1 MLSRVAESLYWFA
14 RYVRRAENMARLV
27 GVGSQLQLDLPR
39 SVKFMWQPMI
49 ETVGVATLFK
59 TRFPD
64 ASVVPTDVDVM
75 RFLLLDEV
83 NPSSLRHSIDTA
95 REMLR
100 GVRDTLPPQLWEV
113 LTDLHMFV
121 ADDGEKMIT
130 RRHRVDFI
138 AHIVDG
144 CLKISGLVTATVSR
158 DIGFQFMQFGTAIEQ
173 ADMTTR
179 IIDAGASGLVAPRKE
194 EDRETF
200 RNLQWMAVLSSLA
213 ADQTYRRHVRQRV
226 TGEHA
231 LRFLLQ
237 HYDFPR
243 SVHFCLSRAQ
253 RMLAAMPPRPEVEKR
268 LGKLVDA
275 IQTAD
280 PAALV
285 AKNPASFMDEIQ
297 VQLSA
302 LHGAVAGGYF
312 SVVEQVANAQ
322 QQSPAAA

>member
-1 MLSRVAESLYWFA
+1 MLSRVAENLYWFA

-49 ETVGVATLFK
+49 DTVGGAAMFK
-59 TRFPD
+59 KRYPD
-64 ASVVPTDVDVM
+64 AGGAPADVDVM
-75 RFLLLDEV
+75 RFLLLDEG
-83 NPSSLRHSIDTA
+83 NPCSLRRSVDTA
-95 REMLR
+95 REVMR
-100 GVRDTLPPQLWEV
+100 SIRDALPPQIWEV
-113 LTDLHMFV
+113 VTDLHMFL
-121 ADDGEKMIT
+121 DGDAEGLVT
-130 RRHRVDFI
+130 RRHRVDLI
-138 AHIVDG
+138 SRIVDG

-213 ADQTYRRHVRQRV
+213 ADQTYRRYVRQRV

-231 LRFLLQ
+231 LQFLLQ
-237 HYDFPR
+237 SYTFPR
-243 SVHFCLSRAQ
+243 SVYFCLTRMQ
-253 RMLAAMPPRPEVEKR
+253 RMLGAMPPRPDVKAKIDTLVESIR
-268 LGKLVDA
+268 S
-275 IQTAD
+275 AD
-280 PAALV
+280 PGALV

-297 VQLSA
+297 LELGD

-312 SVVEQVANAQ
+312 NV
-322 QQSPAAA
+322 AAA

>member
-1 MLSRVAESLYWFA
+1 MLSRVAENLYWFA
-14 RYVRRAENMARLV
+14 RYVRRAENMARLA
-27 GVGSQLQLDLPR
+27 GVGSQLQLDLPK

-49 ETVGVATLFK
+49 DTVGVAALFRTK
-59 TRFPD
+59 HPD
-64 ASVVPTDVDVM
+64 AAIAPTDVDVM
-75 RFLLLDEV
+75 RFLLLDET
-83 NPSSLRHSIDTA
+83 NPSSLRHSVDTA

-100 GVRDTLPPQLWEV
+100 SIRDTLPPELWEV
-113 LTDLHMFV
+113 VTDLHMFV
-121 ADDGEKMIT
+121 ADEGERMIT

-144 CLKISGLVTATVSR
+144 CLKISGLVTATVNR
-158 DIGFQFMQFGTAIEQ
+158 DIGFQFIQLGTAIEQ

-237 HYDFPR
+237 NYEFPR
-243 SVHFCLSRAQ
+243 SVHFCLARMQ
-253 RMLAAMPPRPEVEKR
+253 RMLAAMPPRPHVEAQVARLVEVIR
-268 LGKLVDA
+268 A
-275 IQTAD
+275 AD
-280 PAALV
+280 PAALMSR
-285 AKNPASFMDEIQ
+285 NPASFMDEVQ
-297 VQLSA
+297 VELGA

-312 SVVEQVANAQ
+312 NVAA
-322 QQSPAAA
+322 

>member
-1 MLSRVAESLYWFA
+1 MLSRVAENLYWFA

-49 ETVGVATLFK
+49 DTVGGAALFK
-59 TRFPD
+59 TRYPD
-64 ASVVPTDVDVM
+64 AGSAPADVDVM
-75 RFLLLDEV
+75 RFLLLDEG
-83 NPSSLRHSIDTA
+83 NPSSLRRSIDTA
-95 REMLR
+95 REVMR
-100 GVRDTLPPQLWEV
+100 SIRDALPPQIWEV
-113 LTDLHMFV
+113 VTDLHMFL
-121 ADDGEKMIT
+121 DGDAERLVT
-130 RRHRVDFI
+130 RRNRVDFI
-138 AHIVDG
+138 SRIVDG

-213 ADQTYRRHVRQRV
+213 ADQTYRRYVRQRV

-231 LRFLLQ
+231 LHFLLQ
-237 HYDFPR
+237 SYTFPR
-243 SVHFCLSRAQ
+243 SVYFCLTRMQ
-253 RMLAAMPPRPEVEKR
+253 RMLGAMPPRPDVKTK
-268 LGKLVDA
+268 LDSLVDS
-275 IQTAD
+275 IRDAD
-280 PAALV
+280 PRALV
-285 AKNPASFMDEIQ
+285 VKNPASFMDEIQ
-297 VQLSA
+297 LELGA

-312 SVVEQVANAQ
+312 NV
-322 QQSPAAA
+322 AAA